1 MMENVPPDSD
11 AQTHNQ
17 HLQTLIRAEIERS
30 GGQITFARYME
41 LALYAPGLGYYSA
54 GARKF
59 GEAGDF
65 VTAPE
70 LSPLFSRCVAR
81 QCRQV
86 LAGLGGGDILEVGA
100 GTGAMAAEVLRE
112 LEALDCLPGCY
123 FILDLSAELR
133 QRQRETLEHRV
144 PHLLDRVR
152 WLDHL
157 PGSGFTGVVLA
168 NELLD
173 AMPVHLFRIEE
184 EGPQE
189 LYVGEESERFVW
201 RGGSLSDPRLG
212 ERVAAIVEE
221 RGPLPPGYTSEI
233 NLAAEGWVRGLA
245 DWFERGLAL
254 FIDYGFPRR
263 EYYHHERNGGTLMCH
278 YRHRAHPDPLIL
290 TGLQDITAHVDF
302 TAVAEAA
309 VEVGLAV
316 AGYTTQA
323 YFLLGSGL
331 MEMAGESHPDDT
343 RQHLALMQKIKKLT
357 SPSEMGELFKVIAL
371 TRGIDLPL
379 IGFSFQDQR
388 GRL

>member
-1 MMENVPPDSD
+1 MENVPPDSD

-70 LSPLFSRCVAR
+70 FAPLFSRCVAR

-86 LAGLGGGDILEVGA
+86 LAYLGKGDVLEAGA
-100 GTGAMAAEVLRE
+100 GTGAMAAGVLAE
-112 LEALDCLPGCY
+112 LDALGCLPERY
-123 FILDLSAELR
+123 FILDLSADLR
-133 QRQRETLEHRV
+133 QRQRETLERRA

-152 WLDHL
+152 WLDR
-157 PGSGFTGVVLA
+157 PPDSGFTGVVLA

-173 AMPVHLFRIEE
+173 AMPVHLFRMGE

-189 LYVGEESERFVW
+189 LYVGIEDDRFVW
-201 RGGSLSDPRLG
+201 RVGPLSDPRLG
-212 ERVAAIVEE
+212 ERVAAIVAEQ
-221 RGPLPPGYTSEI
+221 GPLPLGYTSEI
-233 NLAAEGWVRGLA
+233 NLAAEGWVRGLV

-263 EYYHHERNGGTLMCH
+263 EYYHHERSGGTLMCH

>member
-1 MMENVPPDSD
+1 MKNVPPDSD
-11 AQTHNQ
+11 TQAHSER
-17 HLQTLIRAEIERS
+17 LQILIRTEIER
-30 GGQITFARYME
+30 GDGQITFARYMD

-54 GARKF
+54 GACKF

-86 LAGLGGGDILEVGA
+86 LAGLGAGDILEVGA
-100 GTGAMAAEVLRE
+100 GTGALAAEVLRE

-133 QRQRETLEHRV
+133 QRQRETLEQRA

-152 WLDHL
+152 WLDRL

-173 AMPVHLFRIEE
+173 AMPVHLFRMEE

-189 LYVGEESERFVW
+189 LYVGAEDERFVW
-201 RGGSLSDPRLG
+201 RNGPLSDPRLG
-212 ERVAAIVEE
+212 ERVAAIIEE
-221 RGPLPPGYTSEI
+221 QGPLSPGYTSEI

-245 DWFERGLAL
+245 EWLARGTVLI
-254 FIDYGFPRR
+254 IDYGFPRR
-263 EYYHHERNGGTLMCH
+263 EYYHHERSDGTLMCH
-278 YRHRAHPDPLIL
+278 HRHRAHPDPLIL

-316 AGYTTQA
+316 AGYATQA

-331 MEMAGESHPDDT
+331 MEMAGQSHPDDT
-343 RQHLALMQKIKKLT
+343 RQHLALTQQIKKLT
-357 SPSEMGELFKVIAL
+357 LPSEMGELFKVIAL

>member
-17 HLQTLIRAEIERS
+17 HLQTLIRAEIEHG
-30 GGQITFARYME
+30 GGQITFSRYME

-81 QCRQV
+81 QCQQALAHLGKGDV
-86 LAGLGGGDILEVGA
+86 LEAGA
-100 GTGAMAAEVLRE
+100 GTGAMAAGVLAE
-112 LEALDCLPGCY
+112 LDALGCLPERY
-123 FILDLSAELR
+123 FILDLSADLR

-157 PGSGFTGVVLA
+157 PDCGFTGVVLA

-173 AMPVHLFRIEE
+173 AMPVHLFRMGE

-189 LYVGEESERFVW
+189 LYVGTEDDRFVW
-201 RGGSLSDPRLG
+201 RGGPLSDSRLG
-212 ERVAAIVEE
+212 ERVVAIVEE
-221 RGPLPPGYTSEI
+221 QDPLPPGYTSEI
-233 NLAAEGWVRGLA
+233 NLAAEGWVRGLV

-263 EYYHHERNGGTLMCH
+263 EYYHHERMGGTLMCH
-278 YRHRAHPDPLIL
+278 HRHRAHPDPLIL

-316 AGYTTQA
+316 AGYTSQA

-343 RQHLALMQKIKKLT
+343 RQHLALTQQIKKLT
-357 SPSEMGELFKVIAL
+357 LPSEMGELFKVIAL